1 MARIL
6 TGFWAF
12 LLTTES
18 VRESHGSVEARSF
31 RFTAPSFPII
41 VSVMLVFTMAHL
53 RSLAR
58 VYSEATGVEL
68 KTLGSRAADNWK
80 LFTRLDEG
88 FGCSAKG
95 AEASTR
101 FFINA
106 WPDLLPWPDDVPDLR
121 PIERRQAAAMAQRR
135 GQLLAS

>member
-6 TGFWAF
+6 TGFCAF
-12 LLTTES
+12 LTSGS
-18 VRESHGSVEARSF
+18 VRETGTSVDGRSL
-31 RFTAPSFPII
+31 RFTIPSFPII
-41 VSVMLVFTMAHL
+41 VSVMLVFTMDHL

-106 WPDLLPWPDDVPDLR
+106 WPDLLPWPAEVPDLR
-121 PIERRQAAAMAQRR
+121 PAERRQAAAMAQARR
-135 GQLLAS
+135 LRRAS